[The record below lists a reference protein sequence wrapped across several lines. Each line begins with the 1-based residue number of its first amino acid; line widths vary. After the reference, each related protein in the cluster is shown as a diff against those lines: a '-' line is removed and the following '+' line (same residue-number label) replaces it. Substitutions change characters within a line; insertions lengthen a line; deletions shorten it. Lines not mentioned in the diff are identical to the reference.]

1 MHTSKPR
8 SFRAL
13 LSRWR
18 LVTKQLGAGPVG
30 VDYHMADVSTTQTL
44 FLGVM
49 GGAIP
54 IAVKY
59 VIDRFTESHKA
70 ELGVRAKRRERYFDN
85 QATVIAGMYE
95 KLAGLVYAL
104 HELYF
109 DETDFIRE
117 VATVMTTDIKEMLPP
132 AKAAHK
138 HASIYF
144 ASNELYFSQASATLI
159 TSLLVH
165 IGVAIDE
172 LDSAVDEGLDKV
184 TEDDVKTITSCHQ
197 MARTALEQLHT
208 EFRAL
213 MLGEQRSSPSF
224 LWAWPKFFRRTNP
237 NNQPVSPP
245 GQAAS

>member
-1 MHTSKPR
+1 M
-8 SFRAL
+8 

-30 VDYHMADVSTTQTL
+30 VDYHMADVSTTQTIV
-44 FLGVM
+44 LGAM
-49 GGAIP
+49 GGSIT

-138 HASIYF
+138 HASVYF